1 MPMAK
6 KRPAKKPAVPTLV
19 HDEDYDQPAAEFL
32 AVLAVGLD
40 LALRE
45 AKITDVKT
53 RRKVVDEFCWG
64 AAEFLD
70 TQWIE
75 TADGRRHFPV
85 ICFTDRHPEQ
95 DPPEVRLAPPGA
107 FSFHEYAALLF
118 DDVTNKGKGPYNV
131 TIGDMEDDEA
141 IDLEAE

>member
-1 MPMAK
+1 MAK
-6 KRPAKKPAVPTLV
+6 KRSASKPAVPKLV
-19 HDEDYDQPAAEFL
+19 HDEGYDQPAAEFL
-32 AVLAVGLD
+32 AVLVVGLD

-64 AAEFLD
+64 TAEFLD
-70 TQWIE
+70 TQWLE

-85 ICFTDRHPEQ
+85 LGFADRHPEQ
-95 DPPEVRLAPPGA
+95 DPAEVRLPAPGS
-107 FSFHEYAALLF
+107 FSFHEFAALLF

-131 TIGDMEDDEA
+131 TIGDMDDDEA